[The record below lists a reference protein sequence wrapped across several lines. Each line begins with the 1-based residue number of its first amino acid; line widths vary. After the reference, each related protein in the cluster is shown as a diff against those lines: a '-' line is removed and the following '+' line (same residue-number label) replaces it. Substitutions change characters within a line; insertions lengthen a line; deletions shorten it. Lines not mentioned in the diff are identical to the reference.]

1 MMKELSELE
10 LLKIENYNLRILYMQ
25 QQIQQVQTERATFI
39 RQLEVN
45 HPGYE
50 WNEQHGLV
58 REEEAVGAES
68 ASN

>member
-1 MMKELSELE
+1 MHELTELE
-10 LLKIENYNLRILYMQ
+10 RVKLENYMLRIVYMQ
-25 QQIQQVQTERATFI
+25 QQLQQMQNERVTFI